1 MGDWCV
7 LVGVRSHDL
16 GQQGSDR
23 AIFEQVRAAVEGDRM
38 HGRRPGGDAAPL
50 ENHGRARREAGLAA
64 VRSVALTAISVLRDA
79 GWGERAL
86 CHGRRRSVRCT
97 HDFSRWPA

>member
-23 AIFEQVRAAVEGDRM
+23 AIFEQVRAAVEGGSSLPFDTAARELLFRGINETVGVAILRGGSQVWNREGEEFVLRRASKL
-38 HGRRPGGDAAPL
+38 GRICARIAAAIWTRPGVG
-50 ENHGRARREAGLAA
+50 GR
-64 VRSVALTAISVLRDA
+64 V
-79 GWGERAL
+79 
-86 CHGRRRSVRCT
+86 
-97 HDFSRWPA
+97 